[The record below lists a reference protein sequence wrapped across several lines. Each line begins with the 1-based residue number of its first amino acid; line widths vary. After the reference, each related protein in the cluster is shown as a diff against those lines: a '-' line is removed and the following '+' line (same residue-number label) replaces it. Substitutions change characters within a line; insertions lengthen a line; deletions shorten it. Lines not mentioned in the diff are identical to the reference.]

1 MDKLEDIRKSISEI
15 DAALASLFE
24 RRMAECAKVAQYKKE
39 RGLCV
44 EDPSREAELIS
55 KGSALVQDDA
65 IREYYPLFQQSIMDI
80 SKKYQYSL
88 MDGLRI
94 ACCTDSKA
102 MASEMYPGAEIVEYP
117 DYQSSYASCESG
129 ESDVAVLPLEDSRS
143 GEVSAVLDLMF
154 AGSLYINRI
163 TEQEDGR
170 STLRYAAFSRS
181 MNSDSSRSRRKSSR
195 FILMFT
201 VCNEAGS
208 LAKTLNIIGAHGY
221 NMSCLRS
228 RPMKGLKWNY
238 YFYLEL
244 DGNIYSEDGD
254 CMLRELGTLCDKLKL
269 AGSF

>member
-15 DAALASLFE
+15 DVALASLFE
-24 RRMAECAKVAQYKKE
+24 RRMEQCAKVAQYKKE

-44 EDPSREAELIS
+44 EDPAREAELI
-55 KGSALVQDDA
+55 GRGGALIRNEAV
-65 IREYYPLFQQSIMDI
+65 REYYPLFQQSIMDI

-88 MDGLRI
+88 MDGLKI
-94 ACCTDSKA
+94 ACCADSKA
-102 MASEMYPGAEIVEYP
+102 MASQMYPGADIVEYP
-117 DYQSSYASCESG
+117 DYQQAYASCETG
-129 ESDVAVLPLEDSRS
+129 ASDVAVLPLEDSRS

-163 TEQEDGR
+163 TEQEDGH
-170 STLRYAAFSRS
+170 STLRYAAFSRAV
-181 MNSDSSRSRRKSSR
+181 NSDSRASGRKSSR

-208 LAKTLNIIGAHGY
+208 LAKTLNIIGIHGF

-244 DGNIYSEDGD
+244 DGNIYSEDGS
-254 CMLRELGTLCDKLKL
+254 CMLQELGTICDKLKL